1 MMGALIAR
9 IRRELKKNAS
19 AKVRDSGRRFFKEK
33 VKLHGVRTPAV
44 NAIAK
49 KYYSEIKDKDKDEI
63 LRICEDLWR
72 SGYMEE
78 SFIACRWSYC
88 IRKKFEPK
96 DFRVL
101 EQWVMHHLDNWA
113 SCDTLCNHTVGAF
126 LELYPDHLPRL
137 KKWARSGNRW
147 ARRAAAVSL
156 IVPARKGIFMREC
169 IEIADIL
176 LNDGDDLV
184 QKGYGWLLKSA
195 SRTHEREIFE
205 YVMSRRAVMPRTAL
219 RYAIE
224 TISPDLKARA
234 MEKA

>member
-1 MMGALIAR
+1 MADVRNR
-9 IRRELKKNAS
+9 IRRELMNRADR
-19 AKVRDSGRRFFKEK
+19 KVKESGERFFKEP
-33 VKLHGVRTPAV
+33 VMFFGVRTAEV

-49 KYYSEIKDKDKDEI
+49 RHYSEIKDKKKEEI
-63 LRICEDLWR
+63 FRICEDLWL

-78 SFIACRWSYC
+78 SIIACRWSYAM
-88 IRKKFEPK
+88 RKRFEPK

-101 EQWVMHHLDNWA
+101 QRWVMRFVSNWA

-126 LELYPDHLPRL
+126 LEHYPDHIPTL
-137 KKWARSGNRW
+137 KKWARSKNRW

-156 IVPARKGIFMREC
+156 IVPARRGGYLIES

-176 LNDGDDLV
+176 LEDADDLV

-195 SRTHEREIFE
+195 SRHHEKEIFE
-205 YVMSRRAVMPRTAL
+205 YVMSRRGVMPRTAL

-224 TISPDLKARA
+224 TMPGNLKARA
-234 MEKA
+234 MGKA

>member
-1 MMGALIAR
+1 MTDVRSR
-9 IRRELKKNAS
+9 IRRELMNRADI
-19 AKVRDSGRRFFKEK
+19 KVKESGERFFKEP
-33 VKLHGVRTPAV
+33 VRFYGVRTAGV

-49 KYYSEIKDKDKDEI
+49 RYYSEIKDEKKKEI
-63 LRICEDLWR
+63 FRICEDLWL

-78 SFIACRWSYC
+78 SIIACRWSYAM
-88 IRKKFEPK
+88 RKRLEPK

-101 EQWVMHHLDNWA
+101 ERWVTRYVSNWA

-126 LELYPDHLPRL
+126 LERYPDHIPRL
-137 KKWARSGNRW
+137 KRWARSGNRW

-156 IVPARKGIFMREC
+156 IVPARWGGFLPES

-176 LNDGDDLV
+176 LEDEDDLV

-195 SRTHEREIFE
+195 SRHHEKKIFE
-205 YVMSRRAVMPRTAL
+205 YVMSRRGVMPRTAL

-224 TISPDLKARA
+224 TMPRNLKARA
-234 MEKA
+234 MAKE

>member
-1 MMGALIAR
+1 MTDVRNR
-9 IRRELKKNAS
+9 IRRELMNRADR
-19 AKVRDSGRRFFKEK
+19 KVKESGERFFKEP
-33 VKLHGVRTPAV
+33 VMLYGVRTAEV

-49 KYYSEIKDKDKDEI
+49 NYYSEVKDKKKEEI
-63 LRICEDLWR
+63 FRICEELWLT
-72 SGYMEE
+72 GYMEE
-78 SFIACRWSYC
+78 SIIACRWSYAM
-88 IRKKFEPK
+88 RKRFEPK

-101 EQWVMHHLDNWA
+101 ERWVMRYVGNWA

-126 LELYPDHLPRL
+126 LEHYPDHLPRL
-137 KKWARSGNRW
+137 KKWARSRNRW

-156 IVPARKGIFMREC
+156 IVPARRGGFLAES

-176 LNDGDDLV
+176 LEDPDDLV

-195 SRTHEREIFE
+195 SRHHERKIFE
-205 YVMSRRAVMPRTAL
+205 YVMSRREVMPRTAL

-224 TISPDLKARA
+224 TMPVNLKAMA